1 MTDQRPQG
9 YPDPF
14 AFWQTA
20 MTFWVDAMVSM
31 NRESL
36 RFWQSPFA
44 PPLPDEREV
53 ENDLDIPGPL
63 EREFEHNLHA

>member
-1 MTDQRPQG
+1 MTDQRHQG

-20 MTFWVDAMVSM
+20 MNFWVDAMVSVS
-31 NRESL
+31 RESL
-36 RFWQSPFA
+36 RFWQFPFA
-44 PPLPDEREV
+44 PPLPDEREA